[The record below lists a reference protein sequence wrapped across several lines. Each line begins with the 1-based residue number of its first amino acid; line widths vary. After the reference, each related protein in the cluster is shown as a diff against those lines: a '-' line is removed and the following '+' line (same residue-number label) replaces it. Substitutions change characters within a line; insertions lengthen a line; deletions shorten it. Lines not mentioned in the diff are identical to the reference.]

1 MRIHLNNKLE
11 EFEEDEMTLAE
22 LIKFKNFSF
31 HLLVTKVNNKL
42 IKKDEREN
50 AIIRHGDEVLVLHM
64 ISGG

>member
-1 MRIHLNNKLE
+1 MRIRLNNKTE
-11 EFEEDEMTLAE
+11 EFEEDDMTLAE
-22 LIKFKNFSF
+22 LIRLKNFSF

-50 AIIRHGDEVLVLHM
+50 TIVNDGDEVLVLHM